1 MGSTIGSRF
10 RLTVF
15 GESHGAGVGC
25 VVDGC
30 PAGFPLSMER
40 LQLDMDRRRPGQ
52 SVYTTLR
59 KEEDKVEVL
68 SGLYNGRTNGGP
80 LTLFVRNMDVQSS
93 TYSEVGFKPR
103 PSHLDYTAHLRYRG
117 YFDYRGGGFL
127 SGRMTAAMVLGGG
140 VAKQLLES
148 IGVGV
153 HAYMRSL
160 GGLELPREPSVNEVV
175 ENTYSSPVRC
185 PIPEVSEEMMKRVLE
200 ARSSGDS
207 VGGIVECVA
216 LNVPAGYGEPIFDS
230 VESLLAHALFS
241 VPGVKGVEFGAG
253 FRVARMTG
261 SEANDEF
268 YLEEGRVKTR
278 TNNNGG
284 IQGGITNGM
293 PIVVR
298 VAFKPT
304 ASIPKP
310 QRTVNLQTMQEET
323 IVVKG
328 RHDPAIAI
336 RGVIVVENVVSAVL
350 ADVLYTIIDQ
360 KKF

>member
-1 MGSTIGSRF
+1 M
-10 RLTVF
+10 F
-15 GESHGAGVGC
+15 GESHGRGVGC

-30 PAGFPLSMER
+30 PPGFPLDLER
-40 LQLDMDRRRPGQ
+40 LQSDMDKRRPGQ

-80 LTLFVRNMDVQSS
+80 LTLFVKNEDVQSS

-140 VAKQLLES
+140 VAKQLLAS

-153 HAYMRSL
+153 HAYMRNL
-160 GGLELPREPSVNEVV
+160 GGVEIPREPSLEEIVA
-175 ENTYSSPVRC
+175 NTYNSPVRC
-185 PIPEVSEEMMKRVLE
+185 PIPEAAEEMAKRVLE

-207 VGGIVECVA
+207 VGGIVECRVVD
-216 LNVPAGYGEPIFDS
+216 VPAGYGEPIFDS

-241 VPGVKGVEFGAG
+241 VPAVKGVEFGAG
-253 FRVARMTG
+253 FRIANMKG

-268 YLEEGRVKTR
+268 YVDGGKIKTR

-293 PIVVR
+293 PIVLR

-310 QRTVNLQTMQEET
+310 QRTVNLETMREET
-323 IVVKG
+323 IVVRG

-336 RGVIVVENVVSAVL
+336 RGVIVVENIVAAVL
-350 ADVLYTIIDQ
+350 ADVLYTLIDQ